1 MNTTVQQSFLSSLI
15 NFHNHC
21 FYFFRISIGY
31 KRKNTFLKRPPI
43 IPFWSASIPAS
54 RQPHDYFSLL
64 NLCAVVIL
72 CTYSSHV
79 FTNFL
84 YFYTLEPVCCKK
96 QQKSSWPVTGLRNR
110 GHLKDQNDSKLIVYE
125 SKWFPWSSRINF
137 IPFRI
142 FRGPLFHKPVTG
154 QEPFFLTYF

>member
-1 MNTTVQQSFLSSLI
+1 MDGPFCKIYYSHFIIEVMY
-15 NFHNHC
+15 HY

-54 RQPHDYFSLL
+54 KQPHDYFSLL

-84 YFYTLEPVCCKK
+84 FTIIFSRK
-96 QQKSSWPVTGLRNR
+96 KSSF
-110 GHLKDQNDSKLIVYE
+110 HFI
-125 SKWFPWSSRINF
+125 INF
-137 IPFRI
+137 YSLSPFRTNQNKQNYLPYFLI
-142 FRGPLFHKPVTG
+142 IGPSL
-154 QEPFFLTYF
+154 